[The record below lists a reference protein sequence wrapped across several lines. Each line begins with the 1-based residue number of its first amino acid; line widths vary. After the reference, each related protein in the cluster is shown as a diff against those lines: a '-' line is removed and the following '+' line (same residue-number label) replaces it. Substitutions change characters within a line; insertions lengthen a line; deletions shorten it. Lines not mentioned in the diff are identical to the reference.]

1 MEYWIVGKNGYFI
14 ESIRGGGVIEF
25 TPHEHLAKRFYDF
38 GEAMEFFKF
47 GYQVIKRK
55 SNVVDADPKRMR
67 RNQANT
73 AEQDSEEECD
83 SSHAYNSERKERTKM
98 RKIKKKSIITVA
110 VIIVVL
116 IVFAMFVK
124 IIPDGNVGVV
134 VRLGAARNNCVNPGP
149 YIKLPIDSV
158 HTMST
163 QEQTYAFDFVAFSS
177 DMQQVSGRA
186 TIFYALDKDYA
197 VNMYKTVGKNYENK
211 LLAPNANE
219 AIKNVIGHYN
229 AEKLVDQRGQ
239 MSDGVKDELGAALS
253 VYGLRVNNI
262 AIENMDFSD
271 AFEAAIEAKQVATQ
285 EKLKAQTQQEQQT
298 IVAKAEAER
307 AKITAEA
314 EAAKVMIAAQAEAD
328 AVKVAAD
335 AEAYRLQQE
344 AMYITDATIQK
355 ETIQKWNGVLPV
367 TFGGG
372 VAPILDVS
380 DILNTAE

>member
-1 MEYWIVGKNGYFI
+1 M
-14 ESIRGGGVIEF
+14 
-25 TPHEHLAKRFYDF
+25 H
-38 GEAMEFFKF
+38 
-47 GYQVIKRK
+47 
-55 SNVVDADPKRMR
+55 
-67 RNQANT
+67 
-73 AEQDSEEECD
+73 
-83 SSHAYNSERKERTKM
+83 
-98 RKIKKKSIITVA
+98 KIKKIP
-110 VIIVVL
+110 VIIAVVL
-116 IVFAMFVK
+116 ILAVIVFTMFVK
-124 IIPDGNVGVV
+124 LIPDGNVGIL
-134 VRLGAARNNCVNPGP
+134 VRLGAARDHYINPGP
-149 YIKLPIDSV
+149 YLKLPIDTV
-158 HTMST
+158 HNMST
-163 QEQTYAFDFVAFSS
+163 QEQTYTFDFIAFSS

-186 TIFYALDKDYA
+186 TVFYSLNKEHA
-197 VNMYKTVGKNYENK
+197 VQMYKSVGKNYEEK
-211 LLAPNANE
+211 LIVPKSQE
-219 AIKNVIGHYN
+219 SVKNVIGKYN
-229 AEKLVDQRGQ
+229 AEKLVDQRSA
-239 MSDGVKDELGAALS
+239 MSDGVRDDLGIALAS
-253 VYGLRVNNI
+253 YGIEIRDI

-298 IVAKAEAER
+298 IVARAEAER

-314 EAAKVMIAAQAEAD
+314 EAAKIMIAAQAEAD

>member
-1 MEYWIVGKNGYFI
+1 MEYWIVEKNGYFI
-14 ESIRGGGVIEF
+14 ESISNNGLIKF
-25 TPHEHLAKRFYDF
+25 TPHEHLAVRFYDF
-38 GEAMEFFKF
+38 KETLEFFNL
-47 GYQVIKRK
+47 GYQVIRRQ
-55 SNVVDADPKRMR
+55 SNVVDADSKRMR

-73 AEQDSEEECD
+73 VEQTSEEECEG
-83 SSHAYNSERKERTKM
+83 SHAYNSERKERTKM
-98 RKIKKKSIITVA
+98 RKIKKTPI
-110 VIIVVL
+110 IIVALIVVLL

-134 VRLGAARNNCVNPGP
+134 VRLGAARDNCVNPGP

-163 QEQTYAFDFVAFSS
+163 QEQTYTFDFIAFSS

-314 EAAKVMIAAQAEAD
+314 EADKIMIAAQAKAD

>member
-1 MEYWIVGKNGYFI
+1 
-14 ESIRGGGVIEF
+14 
-25 TPHEHLAKRFYDF
+25 
-38 GEAMEFFKF
+38 
-47 GYQVIKRK
+47 
-55 SNVVDADPKRMR
+55 
-67 RNQANT
+67 
-73 AEQDSEEECD
+73 
-83 SSHAYNSERKERTKM
+83 
-98 RKIKKKSIITVA
+98 
-110 VIIVVL
+110 
-116 IVFAMFVK
+116 
-124 IIPDGNVGVV
+124 
-134 VRLGAARNNCVNPGP
+134 
-149 YIKLPIDSV
+149 
-158 HTMST
+158 
-163 QEQTYAFDFVAFSS
+163 
-177 DMQQVSGRA
+177 
-186 TIFYALDKDYA
+186 
-197 VNMYKTVGKNYENK
+197 
-211 LLAPNANE
+211 
-219 AIKNVIGHYN
+219 
-229 AEKLVDQRGQ
+229 
-239 MSDGVKDELGAALS
+239 MSDGVKEELGSALS

-355 ETIQKWNGVLPV
+355 ETIQKWDGVLPV

>member
-1 MEYWIVGKNGYFI
+1 MEYWIVGKSGYFI

-25 TPHEHLAKRFYDF
+25 TPHEHLAKRFYNF

-47 GYQVIKRK
+47 GYQVIKRE
-55 SNVVDADPKRMR
+55 SNVVDADPSRMR
-67 RNQANT
+67 RSQAT
-73 AEQDSEEECD
+73 SAQQSSAEDY
-83 SSHAYNSERKERTKM
+83 SSGRTYQSERKERTKM
-98 RKIKKKSIITVA
+98 RKIKKKSIIIVA
-110 VIIVVL
+110 LLVIVL

-134 VRLGAARNNCVNPGP
+134 VRLGAARDNCVNPGP

-158 HTMST
+158 HNMST

-186 TIFYALDKDYA
+186 TVFYALNKDYA
-197 VNMYKTVGKNYENK
+197 VNMYKTVGKNYESK
-211 LLAPNANE
+211 LIAPNANE
-219 AIKNVIGHYN
+219 SIKNVVGHYN
-229 AEKLVDQRGQ
+229 AEKLVDQRKA
-239 MSDGVKDELGAALS
+239 MSDGVKDELHSVLA
-253 VYGLRVNNI
+253 VYGLSVNNV

-344 AMYITDATIQK
+344 SMYITDSTIQK